1 MARALV
7 ALVALLAVAA
17 GPAQARKITK
27 RSFTGSVQVTQA
39 STWDETYQDYD
50 QAASCSRT
58 VHRNGTQK
66 VTLANQHFRVT
77 VKRAQ
82 GLWTFL
88 VPSSARVSGT
98 VDRQRTMAYV
108 GDDGQCTGPPP
119 PIESDCGQRPLSLA
133 FFLVAGNKVTVEPSG
148 FASFQGTFQHCGYPA
163 SLSFLEAFGSVPRTL
178 LNKRHAVMHGH
189 KSEPIQTTYEGT
201 GTVTLDWT
209 LSLSR

>member
-1 MARALV
+1 MARVLV
-7 ALVALLAVAA
+7 VIVALLAVAA
-17 GPAQARKITK
+17 GTAQARTPTK
-27 RSFTGSVQVTQA
+27 RTFNGSVQLTQV

-58 VHRNGTQK
+58 VHRNGTQN
-66 VTLANQHFRVT
+66 VTLANQRFRVS
-77 VKRAQ
+77 VKRSQ
-82 GLWTFL
+82 GLYTFR
-88 VPSSARVSGT
+88 VPSSARMSGT

-163 SLSFLEAFGSVPRTL
+163 SLSFLEAFGSIPRSL
-178 LNKRHAVMHGH
+178 LSKRHGVMHGH
-189 KSEPIQTTYEGT
+189 KSEPIQTAYEGT

-209 LSLSR
+209 LSLNR

>member
-7 ALVALLAVAA
+7 VFAALLAVAA
-17 GPAQARKITK
+17 CTAQAKKPTK
-27 RSFTGSVQVTQA
+27 RTFTGRVQLTQV

-58 VHRNGTQK
+58 VHRNGTQN
-66 VTLANQHFRVT
+66 VTLANQRFK
-77 VKRAQ
+77 VKVMRLH
-82 GLWTFL
+82 GLYTFT
-88 VPSSARVSGT
+88 VPSSARMSGT

-119 PIESDCGQRPLSLA
+119 PIETDCGQRPLSLP
-133 FFLVAGNKVTVEPSG
+133 FFLVAGNSVTVEPSG

-163 SLSFLEAFGSVPRTL
+163 SLSFLEALGAIPRSL
-178 LNKRHAVMHGH
+178 LSKRHAVMHGH